1 MSFTDNFIKKQKLT
15 LSAKRAIFSI
25 SKYEVM
31 FKKLILF
38 LLISILSI
46 NCKNANLTVLS
57 SSNVADIINNE
68 FTGDLAFNTAS
79 FVEKYWRVVG
89 NTGFNKS
96 IYKIAEELEK
106 TGFVLEENATENDI
120 LTYRI
125 EKRPLKNP
133 TWESVN
139 AIVKIEGKNDTLLQ
153 HATNRNMIALNS
165 YSTPKDGVSA
175 EVIYVRDLEKI
186 VDLDVKGK
194 IVFAETSPYGIY
206 KSAIIEG
213 KAVGI
218 ITYNNP
224 SYLQPEKNTT
234 SIQFRSIPLD
244 TVNKSWA
251 IAMSFA
257 AKERLKASLEKGKT
271 TLKVRVKTNIYPSEE
286 LTIVADIKGSE
297 MPEERLVF
305 SAHIQEPSA
314 NDNATGVGLALEMA
328 SLTAKFIKQQ
338 QYEPKRTLTFLWGDE
353 IISTQRYVQ
362 EDSIRAKYI
371 RWGISLDMVGED
383 TEKTGG
389 TFLIEKMPDP
399 SAIWTR
405 GNDKHTEWGGSKMK
419 LEQMKP
425 HYLND
430 FLIDKFK
437 QQGKRANWIVGTN
450 PFEGGSDHVP
460 FLRQN
465 IPSVLFWHF
474 TDQFYHTDNDRIDK
488 VSKTTLKNVGTTALI
503 AAYTLL
509 NADKK
514 VAKSILLNLETA
526 AVSRLNEEFKQSKIA
541 INNGDSLSTQIEI
554 ITAWKDWY
562 QKSFTTTS
570 GLFSDEKV
578 INNDIEKS
586 QKLID
591 SISSVIIK
599 ELQKKN

>member
-194 IVFAETSPYGIY
+194 IVFAET
-206 KSAIIEG
+206 
-213 KAVGI
+213 
-218 ITYNNP
+218 
-224 SYLQPEKNTT
+224 
-234 SIQFRSIPLD
+234 IPLD

-305 SAHIQEPSA
+305 SAHIQEPGA

-371 RWGISLDMVGED
+371 NWGISLDMVGED

-437 QQGKRANWIVGTN
+437 QQGKRANWIVSTN